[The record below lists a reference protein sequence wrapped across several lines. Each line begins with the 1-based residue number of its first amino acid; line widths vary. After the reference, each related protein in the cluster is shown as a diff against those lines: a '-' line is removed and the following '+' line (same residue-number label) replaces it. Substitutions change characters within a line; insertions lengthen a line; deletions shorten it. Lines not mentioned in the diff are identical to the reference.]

1 MHKLVRGF
9 TLPEALTVLAIIS
22 LLLGVAAPTWQAFSR
37 NQESKSALNTLAS
50 HLVMARSESIK
61 RNRPVLI
68 DNVDGNWNSGWTLYV
83 DANNNALL
91 DAGDPVLASI
101 QPQPAGLVITGNT
114 PVRRYVRYTPSGQTQ
129 LPGGAFQAGTLTI
142 CDASGL
148 QPVRKVII
156 SASGRARLFRTAP
169 APC

>member
-22 LLLGVAAPTWQAFSR
+22 LLLGLAAPTWQAFSR
-37 NQESKSALNTLAS
+37 NQESKSALNTLTS

-91 DAGDPVLASI
+91 DAGDPVLASVRS
-101 QPQPAGLVITGNT
+101 QPAGLVIRGNS

-129 LPGGAFQAGTLTI
+129 LPNGGFQAGTLTI
-142 CDASGL
+142 CHTSGL
-148 QPVRKVII
+148 QPVRKLII
-156 SASGRARLFRTAP
+156 SATGRARASRDAP
-169 APC
+169 GPC